1 MSCQVSANTLS
12 IRATTPIMLLP
23 SPLTAVNGNK
33 HRSLQ
38 VILDILRQRRELIGA
53 IDVVDE
59 GALPAV

>member
-1 MSCQVSANTLS
+1 
-12 IRATTPIMLLP
+12 MLLP